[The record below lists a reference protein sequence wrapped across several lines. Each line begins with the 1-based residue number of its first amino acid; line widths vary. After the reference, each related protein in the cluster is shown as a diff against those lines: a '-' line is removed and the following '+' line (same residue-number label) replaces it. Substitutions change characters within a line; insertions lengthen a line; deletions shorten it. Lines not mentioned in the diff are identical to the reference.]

1 MKKEF
6 YVCFLAILFS
16 TSPPVYAGNMALE
29 IIPLQHRMT
38 DDIVDILRPLVAP
51 GGTVTGMNNQLIIK
65 TTPENLAELKTV
77 IQSLDRTP
85 RQLIISVRQ
94 NSGGRIDSQQHSVD
108 GHYSTGDVTIG
119 TDAPHRGRD
128 GLVISAEDEDG
139 NVIRYQNRKSV
150 SRSTNEN
157 MFSVHATEGYPAL
170 INTGQSIP
178 VPNRTAYATSGG
190 VVVTDSVEYINADS
204 GFYVLPRLN
213 GNQVTLLVAPRLTRV
228 APGRPPVLDV
238 KDIETT
244 ATGQLGE
251 WIELGGINQSVRDS
265 NHETLSSSNV
275 DSNELHS
282 VIIKVDE
289 IK

>member
-6 YVCFLAILFS
+6 YVYFLAVLFS
-16 TSPPVYAGNMALE
+16 TAPVYAGNMTLE

-38 DDIVDILRPLVAP
+38 DDIVEILRPLVAP

-85 RQLIISVRQ
+85 RQLIINVRQ
-94 NSGGRIDSQQHSVD
+94 NTGGRIDSQRHSVD
-108 GHYSTGDVTIG
+108 GRYSTGDMTIG

-139 NVIRYQNRKSV
+139 NVIRYQNQNSV
-150 SRSTNEN
+150 SRSTNDN
-157 MFSVHATEGYPAL
+157 MFTVHATEGYPAL

-213 GNQVTLLVAPRLTRV
+213 GDQVTLLVAPRLTRV
-228 APGRPPVLDV
+228 APGRTPILDV
-238 KDIETT
+238 KDVETT

-251 WIELGGINQSVRDS
+251 WIELGGITQSTRDS
-265 NHETLSSSNV
+265 NRETLSSSNV
-275 DSNELHS
+275 NSNELHS
-282 VIIKVDE
+282 VLIKVDE